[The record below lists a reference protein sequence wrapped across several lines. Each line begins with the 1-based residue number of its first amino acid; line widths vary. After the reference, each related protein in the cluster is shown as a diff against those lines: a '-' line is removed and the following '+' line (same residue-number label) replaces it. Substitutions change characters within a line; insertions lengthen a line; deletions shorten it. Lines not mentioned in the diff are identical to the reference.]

1 MTTKT
6 KGQNTMTKIKENMAI
21 FFGIVFIMSMVG
33 ATGAVE
39 ADNYLVGFVMKN
51 CFIFVFNVTVRLS
64 NSSRITEH
72 GSGWFSFKSKKWIY
86 QFVCLYYSY
95 TDPTA

>member
-39 ADNYLVGFVMKN
+39 ADNYLVGFVMALVGISTGILTLILQSEAK
-51 CFIFVFNVTVRLS
+51 
-64 NSSRITEH
+64 
-72 GSGWFSFKSKKWIY
+72 
-86 QFVCLYYSY
+86 
-95 TDPTA
+95 

>member
-21 FFGIVFIMSMVG
+21 FFAIVFIMSMVG

-39 ADNYLVGFVMKN
+39 ADNYLVGFIMALVGISTGILTLILQ
-51 CFIFVFNVTVRLS
+51 FIDFLEQDENKIRTNVRKI
-64 NSSRITEH
+64 RDFII
-72 GSGWFSFKSKKWIY
+72 FF
-86 QFVCLYYSY
+86 
-95 TDPTA
+95 